1 MAVKHPGMYLPTR
14 ELQDREIPGKKYI
27 MQEYKEYS
35 MIVTSIINHVN
46 IPCMWY
52 LMVQYLQKACS
63 KKNMN
68 LSLRFSCFACL
79 RFLAATALERF
90 ERRLPARDPDTPSG
104 YGISMISQE
113 IKKMEFECLRCFRQH
128 LATK

>member
-14 ELQDREIPGKKYI
+14 ELQDREIPRKQYI

-35 MIVTSIINHVN
+35 MIVISIINQNHVN
-46 IPCMWY
+46 VPCMDWY
-52 LMVQYLQKACS
+52 LMVFVESLQE
-63 KKNMN
+63 KKHMN
-68 LSLRFSCFACL
+68 IFLRFSCFACL

-104 YGISMISQE
+104 NMI
-113 IKKMEFECLRCFRQH
+113 H
-128 LATK
+128 L